1 MFEATKESRKA
12 ILYGQLI
19 IILVYLPVMTL
30 TGVEGK
36 MFTPMAA
43 TVVMAL
49 VAAMILSITFVLQ
62 WWHWS
67 LPVKLKKKS
76 QKSFMV
82 SKGFITQF

>member
-1 MFEATKESRKA
+1 
-12 ILYGQLI
+12 LI

-49 VAAMILSITFVLQ
+49 VVQ
-62 WWHWS
+62 
-67 LPVKLKKKS
+67 
-76 QKSFMV
+76 
-82 SKGFITQF
+82 